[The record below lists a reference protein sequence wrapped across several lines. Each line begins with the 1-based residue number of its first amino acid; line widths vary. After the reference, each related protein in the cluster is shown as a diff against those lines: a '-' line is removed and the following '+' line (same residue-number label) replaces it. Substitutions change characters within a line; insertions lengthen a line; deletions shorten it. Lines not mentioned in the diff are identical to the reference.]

1 LDVLRKEGRRFTV
14 VIMPQKSKGPG
25 LTEIQEELAE
35 REEEEDEEGIEIQND
50 ENTRK
55 DSLRNGS
62 VNGNGNG
69 FSKKVQLNTS
79 EDPLKRFQVLQ
90 TITFLNPI

>member
-1 LDVLRKEGRRFTV
+1 
-14 VIMPQKSKGPG
+14 MPQKSKGPG
-25 LTEIQEELAE
+25 LSEIQEELAE

-62 VNGNGNG
+62 ANGNGNG

-90 TITFLNPI
+90 TITYLNYIN